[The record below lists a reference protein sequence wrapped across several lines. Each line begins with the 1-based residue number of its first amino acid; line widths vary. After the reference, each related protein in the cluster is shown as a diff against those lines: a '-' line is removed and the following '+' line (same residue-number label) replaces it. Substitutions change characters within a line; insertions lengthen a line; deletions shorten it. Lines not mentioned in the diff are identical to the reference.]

1 MSRKLFSAILTSPFL
16 RLSISLGTIPP
27 APSLELL
34 SSGDL
39 KPKVGAG
46 VSGGQSLKELACKPA
61 ADGPKVSNPPACHMP
76 QLGSGA
82 METLEPNVMCV
93 HLTP

>member
-1 MSRKLFSAILTSPFL
+1 MKKLFYAILTSPFL
-16 RLSISLGTIPP
+16 RFPISLGTIPP

-39 KPKVGAG
+39 KPKAGAG
-46 VSGGQSLKELACKPA
+46 VSGGQSLEGLACKSA
-61 ADGPKVSNPPACHMP
+61 ADGPKVSNPPGCHMP

-82 METLEPNVMCV
+82 METSETSVTGV